1 LQTSVEDPSPSEITR
16 SPRERVLLLSRKIG
30 EAAVARWCVELLVGG
45 TSYDDPRWPS
55 ISWIGGPHAASELR
69 RGEIDA
75 RGQEYWTRVW
85 AARALLYAWHPAAE
99 GPVLAGL
106 HDPAWRVREM
116 CAKVARRRGIA
127 AADPVLTRLLDDPVA
142 RVRAAAEA
150 ALTDSPAKPT

>member
-1 LQTSVEDPSPSEITR
+1 M
-16 SPRERVLLLSRKIG
+16 LLLSRKIG

-85 AARALLYAWHPAAE
+85 AARALLYAWHPAGVARSKLWAA
-99 GPVLAGL
+99 LAGSGL
-106 HDPAWRVREM
+106 GVTATSRNWTTVTNLLALADEDP
-116 CAKVARRRGIA
+116 G
-127 AADPVLTRLLDDPVA
+127 
-142 RVRAAAEA
+142 
-150 ALTDSPAKPT
+150 